1 MLLLRQLTRRLK
13 WIITDS
19 DLPKKSGI
27 LAEKVLTILSKEPH
41 AVLQPEVV
49 DAILSLRSPLSFITE
64 DELRTLQKVA
74 YVSEDGLPGAVGEL
88 LFSSDHPL
96 SHRRLRVLRVSL
108 AILQREMG
116 STEGEWRTFQ
126 TFRDWEGQSPG
137 IINCLIDLLAGLS
150 DDLNGY
156 FALSSSGK
164 RINQPLVEQLFR
176 TADQIF
182 LLLNHL
188 TLPSFP
194 MNGRSLR
201 QLTIAVADIF
211 ACTAEADILFSQ
223 TSTACMSAQET
234 GQACLDLMRT
244 LTGSRILAEPQRL
257 GAEIIFRTLLQHSGD
272 SHGRDPAYH
281 LLRVF
286 TMIDYILPEVDPMHD
301 EGDSTHWATSVLP
314 NALEEMK
321 STFQNL
327 GPENKAHFLRRL
339 INLDIGVIEIGEWI
353 LAEELKS
360 LYSTLESLTSPFH
373 TAEYRLI
380 LQYQASLSIQFIL
393 DLVEP
398 SSTFSSWCIDAISA
412 TPDLSSALRV
422 SLMALI
428 DGHYTSPRLCRL
440 ISILARSAQSFDTD
454 LKCAIILAGFRV
466 LPNEDFT
473 SQLLDDLIEILKDVP
488 SASLDTE
495 PLRLEIGKLLRAY
508 APRQLESET
517 SASLLAILDWLSQ
530 QTTAKFTT
538 LVITA
543 EDFSTLCSSLL
554 TSLPESNHDIL
565 SSLRSKLT
573 IDEDIDTYIPIPD
586 IILPDSLSL
595 SLQEMDDLLQHG
607 ISAPST
613 PPQGTK
619 TPDIFGVII
628 SPPTAILRAHGSMS
642 TTGLT
647 KTYSNNDF
655 RQLRQ
660 VPSARQ
666 NTSRLPSMHGKSFIY
681 NCKYPLFTNG
691 SFFFSSGRGYQW
703 SFDLLISADL
713 IFLSR
718 CYCLPRLSS
727 RKYFMNDRISKAHQR

>member
-27 LAEKVLTILSKEPH
+27 FAEKVLVHLSKEPH

-64 DELRTLQKVA
+64 DELRMLQKVA
-74 YVSEDGLPGAVGEL
+74 YVSEDGLPAAVGEL

-108 AILQREMG
+108 AILQREM
-116 STEGEWRTFQ
+116 SSAEGEWRTFQ

-137 IINCLIDLLAGLS
+137 IINCLVDLLVGLS

-156 FALSSSGK
+156 FALPSSGK

-176 TADQIF
+176 TADEIF
-182 LLLNHL
+182 RLLNHL

-211 ACTAEADILFSQ
+211 ACTAQADTLFSQ

-234 GQACLDLMRT
+234 GQVCLDLMRT
-244 LTGSRILAEPQRL
+244 LAGSQILAEPERL
-257 GAEIIFRTLLQHSGD
+257 GAEIIFRTLLQHTGD
-272 SHGRDPAYH
+272 SNGRDPAYH

-286 TMIDYILPEVDPMHD
+286 TMIDYILPEVDPMND
-301 EGDSTHWATSVLP
+301 EGDPNYWATSVLP
-314 NALEEMK
+314 NALEEIK

-327 GPENKAHFLRRL
+327 GPVNKTHFLRRL
-339 INLDIGVIEIGEWI
+339 INLDVGVIEIGEWI
-353 LAEELKS
+353 LTEELKS
-360 LYSTLESLTSPFH
+360 LYSTLESLASRFH
-373 TAEYRLI
+373 TAEYGLT

-422 SLMALI
+422 SLMALT
-428 DGHYTSPRLCRL
+428 DGHYTSPRLRRL
-440 ISILARSAQSFDTD
+440 LSVLVRSAQSFDTD
-454 LKCAIILAGFRV
+454 LKCAILLAGFRV
-466 LPNEDFT
+466 SQNEDFT
-473 SQLLDDLIEILKDVP
+473 SQVFDDLIEMLKNIP

-495 PLRLEIGKLLRAY
+495 PLRLEIGKILRAY
-508 APRQLESET
+508 APRQLDSAT
-517 SASLLAILDWLSQ
+517 SASLLSVLHWLSQ

-538 LVITA
+538 LPVITA

-554 TSLPESNHDIL
+554 KSLPESKHDIL

-573 IDEDIDTYIPIPD
+573 IDEDVDPYIPIPD
-586 IILPDSLSL
+586 ITLPDSLSL
-595 SLQEMDDLLQHG
+595 SLREMNDLLQPG
-607 ISAPST
+607 VSAPST
-613 PPQGTK
+613 PSPGTK
-619 TPDIFGVII
+619 TPDVFGVII
-628 SPPTAILRAHGSMS
+628 SPPMAILRAHGSMS

-666 NTSRLPSMHGKSFIY
+666 NTSRLPSMHGKSFIC
-681 NCKYPLFTNG
+681 NCKYSLTRMHLYF
-691 SFFFSSGRGYQW
+691 SFSRRGYQW

-713 IFLSR
+713 VFLSC
-718 CYCLPRLSS
+718 CYLSPLA
-727 RKYFMNDRISKAHQR
+727 NTL